1 MRGSGVLFP
10 IFSLPSAY
18 GIGCFSQEAYDFID
32 FLKKAGQTYWE
43 ILPLGPTGFGDSP
56 YQPVSS
62 FAGNPYFISPDG
74 LIEEGLLTKEEAEA
88 YSFGDDIHKID
99 YGALYNYRYP
109 MLKQAFARFKPD
121 ADYRKFVNK
130 EAYWLKDYA
139 RFMTLKNLEEGKS
152 WQDWPAAYKKR
163 TPAAMKKIETEYKE
177 QIDFYS
183 FLQYMFQKQW
193 TKLRAYAKENGIRII
208 GDLPFY
214 MGLDS
219 ADVWAHPESF
229 KMKRDL
235 TPRYIAGCPPDQIW
249 GNPVYNWTAMAKNHY
264 DWWMSRIARN
274 YELYDVIRLDH
285 FHGFSDY
292 YQIPA
297 DAESAEEGKWMAGP
311 RMKFFTELQD
321 TLGDVPMIAEDLGTI
336 TKTNAKLLKE
346 SGLPGMMILQYA
358 FTGWNEDSF
367 YLPYK
372 HIRNCVVYTGYHDN
386 PTAAE
391 WIETINDHDRDYVR
405 RYIHSEN
412 TNTGGFVWDF
422 IREAYRSVA
431 DTIIVPLQD
440 YLVKGEE
447 ARINQ
452 PGTSQGNWQWRLE
465 PNFLSD
471 ELADS
476 MYQLSKLYGRLPA
489 VDE

>member
-229 KMKRDL
+229 KM
-235 TPRYIAGCPPDQIW
+235 
-249 GNPVYNWTAMAKNHY
+249 N
-264 DWWMSRIARN
+264 
-274 YELYDVIRLDH
+274 
-285 FHGFSDY
+285 GFSDY

-346 SGLPGMMILQYA
+346 PGLPGMMILQYA

-372 HIRNCVVYTGYHDN
+372 HIRNCVVYTGNHDN